1 MKPVSSL
8 RFFIFYFCTFNST
21 IISSG
26 LPVKRS
32 FLILL
37 LISLFGPII
46 AAGSPDTLSPTYRH
60 QVVRIDSMAA
70 LIEDYRD
77 RDIDSCLLISQEVL
91 RLSLAI
97 NYIDGRIKGMQGIVI
112 CHIAKREYAKAI
124 GLLYEKLKL
133 HIESSHYHGL
143 IETHCNL
150 IYLFIQVND
159 TSRVMNYY
167 NAGYALAEKTQNPAD
182 MGSIINARALYSMNR
197 KEYIQAQQDAIVS
210 LNYYIK
216 AGDERGQGINLR
228 LLGDIYLQTGDFQQ
242 ALRFYNKALEQFIQI
257 NKLGIAGTVL
267 TRIAHVYD
275 TLHDYPKAL
284 DYNLQ
289 AYRLRKVLKADNL
302 TYQSMVN
309 IGAIY
314 LKMNIVDS
322 GLYYL
327 KTGLS
332 LLDKGSSTQLSLY
345 GHKKLTEYYESV
357 GDHRQALVSLEQ
369 YHYFKSK
376 LTKENNNLN
385 IKMLNARWMINEKEY
400 FNMLLQ
406 QENKWR
412 DIQFRRNAI
421 NIITLEVIFLAL
433 FFAIVMINSGIQWS
447 QRRKTVLEKL
457 NETLKNEILEKQ
469 EAEIVLHRNEEK
481 HRFLADNLIDVI
493 FVLDDKLV
501 PKYVSPS
508 SKRIFGFEPWEMVG
522 RDPKTVVFPEFHA
535 TLMTGFEEMIRT
547 RKATRLVYKSWR
559 KDGSFFWAENI
570 INPFFDPETGLL
582 KEAIG
587 VVRDVTELKKH
598 EEFLSDHDKQRSLLL
613 HEIHN
618 RVKNNFAILISFMDM
633 QQKLLHDKQR
643 EIAFKELKLRIRTM
657 SLVHEM
663 LYREIG
669 IHTVPLGDY
678 LNNLVMIIASAYKNP
693 AITVKTDIDPCMI
706 KIEKALP
713 IGLIVNELV
722 TNAYKYAFPDY
733 RQGTIHISLK
743 PEGADEWAV
752 TVADDGVGIPDGFSF
767 ANAPSMGSQIVSI
780 LIRQVYARLEITN
793 HSGTHFKL
801 TIPIN
806 SL

>member
-1 MKPVSSL
+1 
-8 RFFIFYFCTFNST
+8 
-21 IISSG
+21 
-26 LPVKRS
+26 VKRS

-46 AAGSPDTLSPTYRH
+46 AIGSPDTLAPTYRY
-60 QVVRIDSMAA
+60 QVARIDSMAA

-77 RDIDSCLLISQEVL
+77 RDLDSCLLISQEIL

-97 NYIDGRIKGMQGIVI
+97 NYIDGRIKAMQGIAI
-112 CHIAKREYAKAI
+112 CYIAKRDYAKAI

-133 HIESSHYHGL
+133 HIENSHYQGL
-143 IETHCNL
+143 VETHNSL
-150 IYLFIQVND
+150 INLFIYVND
-159 TSRVMNYY
+159 TSRVMHYY

-182 MGSIINARALYSMNR
+182 MGSIINARALYSLNR
-197 KEYIQAQQDAIVS
+197 KKYTQALQDAIVS
-210 LNYYIK
+210 LNYYVK
-216 AGDERGQGINLR
+216 AGDVRGQGINLR
-228 LLGDIYLQTGDFQQ
+228 ILGDIYLRTGDFQQ

-257 NKLGIAGTVL
+257 NKMAIAGTVL

-284 DYNLQ
+284 DYNFQ
-289 AYRLRKVLKADNL
+289 AYRLRKILKDDNL

-309 IGAIY
+309 IGVIY
-314 LKMNIVDS
+314 LKMNTIDS

-332 LLDKGSSTQLSLY
+332 FLDKGSSTLLSRY
-345 GHKKLTEYYESV
+345 GYKKLTDYYKSV
-357 GDHRQALVSLEQ
+357 GDHRQELAALEK
-369 YHYFKSK
+369 YHYYSSK
-376 LTKENNNLN
+376 LIRENNNLN
-385 IKMLNARWMINEKEY
+385 IKMLNARWMITEKEY

-421 NIITLEVIFLAL
+421 NIITLEVIFLA
-433 FFAIVMINSGIQWS
+433 FFFTIVTINSGIQWS
-447 QRRKTVLEKL
+447 QRRKTALEKL

-469 EAEIVLHRNEEK
+469 EAEIILHRNEERY
-481 HRFLADNLIDVI
+481 RFLADNLIDVI
-493 FVLDDKLV
+493 FVLNDKMV
-501 PKYVSPS
+501 PKYASPS
-508 SKRIFGFEPWEMVG
+508 SKRIYGFEPREMIG
-522 RDPKTVVFPEFHA
+522 KDPKTTMFPEFVSPMMD
-535 TLMTGFEEMIRT
+535 LFREMLSTKKPT
-547 RKATRLVYKSWR
+547 RFLYKVLR

-570 INPFFDPETGLL
+570 VNPFFDPETGLL

-618 RVKNNFAILISFMDM
+618 RVKNNFAILISLMDM

-663 LYREIG
+663 LYREVG

-678 LNNLVMIIASAYKNP
+678 MNNLIMIIASAYKNP
-693 AITVKTDIDPCMI
+693 AITLKTDIDPCMVT
-706 KIEKALP
+706 IEKVLP

-722 TNAYKYAFPDY
+722 TNAYKYAFPDH
-733 RQGTIHISLK
+733 RQGAIHISLK
-743 PEGADEWAV
+743 PEGANDWTV

-767 ANAPSMGSQIVSI
+767 TNAPSMGSQIVSI
-780 LIRQVYARLEITN
+780 LIQQVHARLEITN